1 MFKWF
6 VFGVLAMVVALPIV
20 DMIMETIGLTFE
32 IIKGKLTIQVLKNN
46 GKITSLQNEIEPQC
60 NSAIGFDLTPNEY
73 FEEDEY
79 DEKEDKISNKN
90 KLKIGF

>member
-20 DMIMETIGLTFE
+20 DMIMETIGLVFE
-32 IIKGKLTIQVLKNN
+32 IVKGKLTIQVLKNN
-46 GKITSLQNEIEPQC
+46 GKITSLQNEIEPQY

-79 DEKEDKISNKN
+79 DKEDKISNKN

>member
-6 VFGVLAMVVALPIV
+6 VFGVLAMVIVLPIV
-20 DMIMETIGLTFE
+20 DMIMETIGLVFE

-73 FEEDEY
+73 FEEDE
-79 DEKEDKISNKN
+79 EDKISNKN

>member
-6 VFGVLAMVVALPIV
+6 VFGVLAMVVALPIA
-20 DMIMETIGLTFE
+20 DMIMETIGLVFE

-79 DEKEDKISNKN
+79 DKEDKISNKN

>member
-6 VFGVLAMVVALPIV
+6 VFGVLAIVVALPIV
-20 DMIMETIGLTFE
+20 DMIMETIGLVFE

-60 NSAIGFDLTPNEY
+60 SSAIGFDLTPDEY

-79 DEKEDKISNKN
+79 DKEDKISNKN